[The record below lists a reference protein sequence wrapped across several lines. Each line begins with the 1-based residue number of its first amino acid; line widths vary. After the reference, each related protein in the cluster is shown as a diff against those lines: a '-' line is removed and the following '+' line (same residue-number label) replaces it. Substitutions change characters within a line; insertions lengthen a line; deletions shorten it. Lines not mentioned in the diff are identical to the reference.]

1 MNGVTYHTVS
11 IASDGESKRG
21 DALVEITMRWSL
33 SPTSPIYTQLQ
44 PLRFLNLL
52 VREDDITADKD
63 FKHIFKRQHNLMLR
77 NKGFLIDGFCITPSI
92 LRGQLQANGVPS
104 HQIRSLLNPNDRQD
118 VILSYSLLKE
128 IWSLPPDPKTS
139 NYMFGHARDALK
151 LYGEFAR
158 NLIMPYICVDLD
170 LDEQLIHLST
180 AAHMAF
186 YFYTD
191 NGAKTSFMP
200 NQSYVDLMIM
210 IKNVYFC
217 IAKFK
222 KDNPDGKFFIILLG
236 TDHLEGFFGL
246 IRTAVG
252 TDCNVNIFQL
262 GSCASGLTEVAVILA
277 LHPEWDRSPR
287 RLTLQ
292 AVTREMDEFTYKVDH
307 INPASWR
314 GNVHVKDVNLH
325 TCWLIGRQKAV
336 ELIPKARSVFESA
349 EAKYDVNFLSPF
361 GSILVNKRDDEDG

>member
-1 MNGVTYHTVS
+1 
-11 IASDGESKRG
+11 
-21 DALVEITMRWSL
+21 
-33 SPTSPIYTQLQ
+33 
-44 PLRFLNLL
+44 
-52 VREDDITADKD
+52 
-63 FKHIFKRQHNLMLR
+63 
-77 NKGFLIDGFCITPSI
+77 
-92 LRGQLQANGVPS
+92 
-104 HQIRSLLNPNDRQD
+104 
-118 VILSYSLLKE
+118 
-128 IWSLPPDPKTS
+128 
-139 NYMFGHARDALK
+139 
-151 LYGEFAR
+151 
-158 NLIMPYICVDLD
+158 MPYICVDLN

-236 TDHLEGFFGL
+236 TNCLKGFFGL

-252 TDCNVNIFQL
+252 TDCNVDIFQL
-262 GSCASGLTEVAVILA
+262 GSRASGLTEVAVILA

-307 INPASWR
+307 INPASWH

-325 TCWLIGRQKAV
+325 SCWLIGHQKAV
-336 ELIPKARSVFESA
+336 ESIPKAQSIFESA

-361 GSILVNKRDDEDG
+361 SSILMNKQDNEDGSYNCSELQAEYPADNDNDDPKDLTRLVLPSISASKSNATLEGNLEDAISVKSPCGPISLEVLINGKFVSKPAELHRWLLHRLNHASTDCLRRVQEVSCFNSSAPVLPPGRDNLISDSD